1 MIQLCKKAS
10 VKPFGIHA
18 IRHLTASILAQS
30 NTPMILIREIL
41 RHKNL
46 ATTERYI
53 RRLEDLRPAL
63 RVLSRQK
70 SRPIEPSINTERPA
84 KIESAV

>member
-1 MIQLCKKAS
+1 
-10 VKPFGIHA
+10 
-18 IRHLTASILAQS
+18 
-30 NTPMILIREIL
+30 MILIREIL

-70 SRPIEPSINTERPA
+70 SRPIEPSSPTGRDA
-84 KIESAV
+84 KADKYAVTI